1 MVPSGGSMTITRTP
15 DVSLCRRPCRAA
27 QGRPMDT
34 GIWPES
40 TPRCGSRGCTRTHP
54 PSRRRRR
61 NATCGFIARDLEIA
75 TNTPFSAPRTC
86 SFGDV
91 SEERSR
97 VDGLPLQGR
106 YRGCGLRAHSTVWP
120 PGVAVAPTAE
130 AGISAAARITTSH
143 HTDYVT
149 SSRSVPTMIR
159 IMASASSN
167 TVDMT
172 RYTC

>member
-1 MVPSGGSMTITRTP
+1 MAPSGGNMTITRTP
-15 DVSLCRRPCRAA
+15 DVSLCRRSCRAA

-61 NATCGFIARDLEIA
+61 RKATSCGFMAWGPGDSDKYP
-75 TNTPFSAPRTC
+75 NSAPRTC
-86 SFGDV
+86 SFGDG
-91 SEERSR
+91 SEKRSR
-97 VDGLPLQGR
+97 VDGIRLRGR
-106 YRGCGLRAHSTVWP
+106 YRGYGLRAHSTVWP
-120 PGVAVAPTAE
+120 QGVAVVPTAE
-130 AGISAAARITTSH
+130 AGISAAARITASH

-159 IMASASSN
+159 IMA
-167 TVDMT
+167 
-172 RYTC
+172 